1 MRTGLIALLIV
12 LGLLVLT
19 GLGGGCMFYSSYKTA
34 ISLDEDAKKSWAD
47 MEVVLN
53 RRYDL
58 IPNIVATVKGYA
70 KHESQTLQNVIAA
83 RSQSG
88 GATSPAEA
96 ANVSRAFNGAMRSL
110 INVVNERYP
119 ELKANENFRSLQI
132 TLEGTENRV
141 AEMRRRYNDVVQR
154 LNTHIRG
161 PIGSI
166 AAGWADVEKAEYFEA
181 DEAAQEVPK
190 VDFDST

>member
-19 GLGGGCMFYSSYKTA
+19 GLGGGCMFYNSYKTA
-34 ISLDEDAKKSWAD
+34 ISLDEDTKKSWAD

-58 IPNIVATVKGYA
+58 IPNIVSTVKGYA

-83 RSQSG
+83 RNQGG

-96 ANVSRAFNGAMRSL
+96 AKTSSAFTGAMRSL

-119 ELKANENFRSLQI
+119 ELKANEQFKGLQV
-132 TLEGTENRV
+132 TLEGSENRV
-141 AEMRRRYNDVVQR
+141 AEMRRRYNDVVRR

-166 AAGWADVEKAEYFEA
+166 AASWADVEKAEYFEA

-190 VDFDST
+190 VDFDSP

>member
-19 GLGGGCMFYSSYKTA
+19 GLGGGCMLYSSYKTA
-34 ISLDEDAKKSWAD
+34 ISLDENVKQTWAD
-47 MEVVLN
+47 VGVVLK

-58 IPNIVATVKGYA
+58 IPNIVETVKGYA

-83 RSQSG
+83 RNQGMS
-88 GATSPAEA
+88 AKSPAEA
-96 ANVSRAFNGAMRSL
+96 AKASSALTGAMRSL

-119 ELKANENFRSLQI
+119 DLKANENFRALQI
-132 TLEGTENRV
+132 ELEGTENRI
-141 AEMRRRYNDVVQR
+141 AEMRRRYNDVVR
-154 LNTHIRG
+154 KLNTHIRG

-166 AAGWADVEKAEYFEA
+166 AASWAGVKKAEYFEVE
-181 DEAAQEVPK
+181 EAAKEAPK
-190 VDFDST
+190 VDFDSP